1 MVSTPTQHHPEHW
14 TQFKGW
20 CKKNCDV
27 APMSSLIITLST
39 FIFIL
44 SFNMYCL
51 RLFTGLI
58 TLLTDISLMCTTWIW
73 IVSYPSLLLYNHTF
87 HIEIIFFRHVLTL
100 PTCTD
105 WTCAGRL
112 SFYSHFPHWYFIST
126 CTGFTCLVR
135 WVTCAA
141 SKSHLKQKEIF
152 PIGHG

>member
-1 MVSTPTQHHPEHW
+1 MNSYFLITNCIYFRNSYLFQKLWQHNIGWGYTVNRFNTHPRPPGNW

-58 TLLTDISLMCTTWIW
+58 TLLTDIYPMCTTWIW

-87 HIEIIFFRHVLTL
+87 HIEIIFFRHVY
-100 PTCTD
+100 
-105 WTCAGRL
+105 RL
-112 SFYSHFPHWYFIST
+112 DICRKTFLLFANSAF
-126 CTGFTCLVR
+126 
-135 WVTCAA
+135 
-141 SKSHLKQKEIF
+141 
-152 PIGHG
+152 